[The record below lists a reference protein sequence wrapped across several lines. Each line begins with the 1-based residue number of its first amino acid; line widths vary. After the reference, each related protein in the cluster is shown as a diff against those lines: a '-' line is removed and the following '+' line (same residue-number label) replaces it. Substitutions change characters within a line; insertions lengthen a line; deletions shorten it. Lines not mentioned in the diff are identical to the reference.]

1 MTLPSRRAFLYRLAL
16 IIVAG
21 AGMSSCKATIPD
33 KSPYLCYADKGYM
46 MSNRSCLQID
56 DYMPVTKEEAVEY
69 AQDVAM
75 LLIDSRLHSKSCE
88 PIRIETDEVKLGW
101 RIRLYLPNSQD
112 QWVDITVGRT
122 NGLGSIKSHGPK
134 FTGASGPPPI
144 AQYIMSASFRQ
155 AEHTKGDEN
164 SIAAY
169 AAMDMVRVLGNTVA
183 GIYTSR
189 VEKNEDGEWNV
200 VVIDI
205 DCPEATWKVRL
216 STNYFLLD
224 FRYTWGF

>member
-1 MTLPSRRAFLYRLAL
+1 MTLSSRRTFLLGLAVL
-16 IIVAG
+16 ILAG
-21 AGMSSCKATIPD
+21 AGLVICKKTVHG
-33 KSPYLCYADKGYM
+33 KTPYRCYAEKGYM
-46 MSNRSCLQID
+46 LSNRSCLQLD
-56 DYMPVTKEEAVEY
+56 DYKPVTKEEAVEY

-75 LLIDSRLHSKSCE
+75 LLIDSRLHSNSCE
-88 PIRIETDEVKLGW
+88 PIRIETDDVKLGW

-144 AQYIMSASFRQ
+144 AQQITSASFHQ
-155 AEHTKGDEN
+155 AEQTKGDEN

-169 AAMDMVRVLGNTVA
+169 SAMDMVRVLGNAVA

-189 VEKNEDGEWNV
+189 VEKNEDGDWNV
-200 VVIDI
+200 VVIDM
-205 DCPEATWKVRL
+205 DCPEATWTVRL
-216 STNYFLLD
+216 STNYYLLD